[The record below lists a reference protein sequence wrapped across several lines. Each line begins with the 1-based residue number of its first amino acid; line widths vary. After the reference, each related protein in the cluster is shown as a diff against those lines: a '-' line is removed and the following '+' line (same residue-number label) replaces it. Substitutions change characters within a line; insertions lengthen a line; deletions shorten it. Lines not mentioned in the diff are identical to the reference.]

1 MVLSRRLKTITTI
14 CEQGFQYCEDLEN
27 KEKSQI
33 GRQHQKINAHIQISE
48 RVEESRQV
56 ALPLKTKKS
65 R

>member
-14 CEQGFQYCEDLEN
+14 CEQGFQYCEDLE

-48 RVEESRQV
+48 RIEESRQV
-56 ALPLKTKKS
+56 ALPLKTRKS